1 MRSINQSLLKV
12 LLASLCILA
21 TIPAWSQKK
30 VIKGTVTDPAGVP
43 LIGAGVMEKGTTN
56 GAATDMDGAFVLSV
70 SSNAVLEISSIG
82 YVTAEVPTSGKTEFS
97 IVLQED
103 NTTLDDVVV
112 VGYATMRKK
121 DLTGSVFQV
130 KSGDRDNEAPGTV
143 QDLLRNVPGMNIG
156 VNATSRGGG
165 DIEIRGERSMSAI
178 TSTAPMLVLDGMPF
192 YGTLAEINPEDIG
205 QIDILKDASAAA
217 VYGSQAANGVII
229 ISTKKGKQGKPVI
242 TFSGKVGLV
251 QMTGM
256 PRMMTGEEL
265 LDFERDYQKRQTY
278 GFSPSGEYGPY
289 QSGRVDQPG
298 YYDRWNE
305 LPAGVSVDQWRAYS
319 GANPS
324 MSNEEVWF
332 RRIVPAM
339 SPTLLEGFLKGQ
351 TFNWQDYAIR
361 MGLNQDYTASVSGAS
376 DRTNYYM
383 SVGYLKNRGVILGD
397 DYNTIR
403 ANMKVTS
410 QITKWLEVSA
420 NVSFSDR
427 SDTDMSIPIYNPR
440 RGALQGANAMQ
451 NNPFTSMYFVDG
463 TLNPH
468 PNGETN
474 SSKGY
479 NYEYEML
486 HQNEESGTTT
496 LNTIFTTKLKLP
508 FDITYSF
515 NVTPRF
521 TWGYDRLFTS
531 ADHIDYT
538 PTQRGVNRIWNKRYE
553 WSLNNTIN
561 WDHTFAGKHHF
572 TVTLVQEAERHQ
584 TWRDF
589 INARKIE
596 PTDALGFHFTSGA
609 GKLESSFGTT
619 DTYQSGVG
627 YLARLFY
634 SYDDRYMITA
644 SVRRDGYS
652 AFGQDVPYANFP
664 SVAVAWSFANEDFF
678 KWSAMSMGKLRL
690 SWGQNGNRALSDPY
704 LALASLQTGSAPF
717 GYLDGSGTLTE
728 MQYLTLNRMANP
740 KLKWE
745 RSESYN
751 AAIDFGFLNN
761 RITGSVEVYHIIT
774 KDMILNRTLPN
785 FTGFSSIAANIGQ
798 VSNRGFEIM
807 LNTRNIDNQNFKWNS
822 TFSLSFNK
830 NRIDHLYYEYDANG
844 KELDD
849 ITNEWFIGHPISA
862 IWNYDVQGIYQ
873 VSEADEAKK
882 LGLVPG
888 DVKVRNVYTENDRVL
903 DDGTRVPV
911 YDNNDKVFLGD
922 SQFPVMWSLYNTFSL
937 YKNFEFSFNL
947 ASKIGAK
954 FMDSGYTVPAE
965 DVTLEN
971 GLNFVKRPYWTP
983 ETQYS
988 EWGRINAQLPAG
1000 VSGAGMLYDR
1010 SFIRLENV
1018 SLAYNVP
1025 KSFISRFGIS
1035 GMRLNATV
1043 RNAAVFS
1050 FCHWKYGDP
1059 ENLSYLNRIITF
1071 GVNVTL

>member
-1 MRSINQSLLKV
+1 MPVLAQNARISGTVKDSKGEPVIGASIFV
-12 LLASLCILA
+12 
-21 TIPAWSQKK
+21 
-30 VIKGTVTDPAGVP
+30 KGTQT
-43 LIGAGVMEKGTTN
+43 GT
-56 GAATDMDGAFVLSV
+56 ASDLEGAFSLQVPQG
-70 SSNAVLEISSIG
+70 AVLEISAIG
-82 YVTAEVPTSGKTEFS
+82 YQSVELPVAGKSSFD
-97 IVLQED
+97 IVLAD
-103 NTTLDDVVV
+103 DTTLLDDVVV

-121 DLTGSVFQV
+121 DVTGSVVQV
-130 KSGDRDNEAPGTV
+130 KAGDRDNEAPGTV

-156 VNATSRGGG
+156 ANNTARGGG
-165 DIEIRGERSMSAI
+165 DIEIRGERSMSSM

-229 ISTKKGKQGKPVI
+229 ITTKKGKQGKPVI
-242 TFSGKVGLV
+242 TFSSKIGLV
-251 QMTGM
+251 QMTRR

-298 YYDRWNE
+298 YYDRWDD
-305 LPAGVSVDQWRAYS
+305 LPAGVTKDQWRAYS
-319 GANPS
+319 GADPS
-324 MSNEEVWF
+324 MSDPEVWF
-332 RRIVPAM
+332 RRIVPAA
-339 SPTLLEGFLKGQ
+339 SQALVDGYLAGK
-351 TFNWQDYAIR
+351 TFDWDDYATR
-361 MGLNQDYTASVSGAS
+361 LGLNQDYTASISGAS

-383 SVGYLKNRGVILGD
+383 SLSYLKNRGVLLGD
-397 DYNTIR
+397 DYNTFR
-403 ANMKVTS
+403 ANMKLTTK
-410 QITKWLEVSA
+410 ITDWLEVSA
-420 NVSFSDR
+420 NVAFSDR
-427 SDTDMSIPIYNPR
+427 SDTDMTILFYNPR
-440 RGALQGANAMQ
+440 GGVSSNNVSQ
-451 NNPFTSMYFVDG
+451 NNPFTSMYFADG
-463 TLNPH
+463 SLNPH

-479 NYEYEML
+479 NYEYNQKY
-486 HQNEESGTTT
+486 QNEESGTTT
-496 LNTIFTTKLKLP
+496 LNSILTAKLLLP

-515 NVTPRF
+515 NMTPRF

-538 PTQRGVNRIWNKRYE
+538 ASQRGVNRDWNKTFE

-584 TWRDF
+584 TWRDY
-589 INARKIE
+589 IRARKIE

-634 SYDDRYMITA
+634 SYDDRYMITT

-652 AFGQDVPYANFP
+652 AFGQAVPYATFP
-664 SVAVAWSFANEDFF
+664 SVAVAWSFTNEPWF
-678 KWSAMSMGKLRL
+678 KWTPMSMGKLRL
-690 SWGQNGNRALSDPY
+690 SWGQNGNRALRDPY
-704 LALASLQTGSAPF
+704 LALASLATGSAPF
-717 GYLDGSGTLTE
+717 GYLDKSGALTE
-728 MQYLTLNRMANP
+728 MQYLTLDRMANP
-740 KLKWE
+740 NLKWE

-751 AAIDFGFLNN
+751 IALDYGFLKN
-761 RITGSVEVYHIIT
+761 RITGSIEAYHIIT

-785 FTGFSSIAANIGQ
+785 FTGFSEIAANIGQ
-798 VSNRGFEIM
+798 VSNRGFEITV
-807 LNTRNIDNQNFKWNS
+807 NSRNIDRPNFRWNT
-822 TFSLSFNK
+822 TFNLSYNR
-830 NRIDHLYYEYDANG
+830 NRIDHLYYEYGEDG

-849 ITNEWFIGHPISA
+849 IASQWFIGKPISV
-862 IWNYDVQGIYQ
+862 IWNYDVMGIYQ
-873 VSEADEAKK
+873 VNEADEAKK

-888 DVKVRNVYTENDRVL
+888 DVKVRNVYTDNDRIL

-911 YDNNDKVFLGD
+911 YDNNDKLFLGD
-922 SQFPVMWSLYNTFSL
+922 SQFPVLWSLYN
-937 YKNFEFSFNL
+937 NFTIMRNLDFSFNL
-947 ASKIGAK
+947 ASQMGAK
-954 FMDSGYTVPAE
+954 FIDTMYSVFAE

-971 GLNFVKRPYWTP
+971 GLNFVNRPYWRP
-983 ETQYS
+983 DRPYND
-988 EWGRINAQLPAG
+988 WGRINAQMPAG
-1000 VSGAGMLYDR
+1000 ASGGLLHNR

-1035 GMRLNATV
+1035 SLRLNATV
-1043 RNAAVFS
+1043 RNAGVIS
-1050 FCHWKYGDP
+1050 LDGWKYYDP
-1059 ENLSYLNRIITF
+1059 QTLSFMNRTITF
-1071 GVNVTL
+1071 GVSVTL

>member
-1 MRSINQSLLKV
+1 MKLLRPISLA
-12 LLASLCILA
+12 LALA
-21 TIPAWSQKK
+21 TLLSLPVLAQNARISGTVKDSKGEP
-30 VIKGTVTDPAGVP
+30 VIGASIFVKGTQT
-43 LIGAGVMEKGTTN
+43 GT
-56 GAATDMDGAFVLSV
+56 ASDLEGAFSLQVPQG
-70 SSNAVLEISSIG
+70 AVLEISAIG
-82 YVTAEVPTSGKTEFS
+82 YQSVELPVAGKSSFD
-97 IVLQED
+97 IVLAD
-103 NTTLDDVVV
+103 DTTLLDDVVV

-121 DLTGSVFQV
+121 DVTGSVVQV
-130 KSGDRDNEAPGTV
+130 KAGDRDNEAPGTV

-156 VNATSRGGG
+156 ANNTARGGG
-165 DIEIRGERSMSAI
+165 DIEIRGERSMSSM

-229 ISTKKGKQGKPVI
+229 ITTKKGKQGKPVI
-242 TFSGKVGLV
+242 TFSSKIGLV
-251 QMTGM
+251 QMTRR

-298 YYDRWNE
+298 YYDRWDD
-305 LPAGVSVDQWRAYS
+305 LPAGVTKDQWRAYS
-319 GANPS
+319 GADPS
-324 MSNEEVWF
+324 MSDQEVWF
-332 RRIVPAM
+332 RRIVPAA
-339 SPTLLEGFLKGQ
+339 SQALVDGYLAGK
-351 TFNWQDYAIR
+351 TFDWDDYATR
-361 MGLNQDYTASVSGAS
+361 LGLNQDYTASISGAS

-383 SVGYLKNRGVILGD
+383 SLSYLKNRGVLLGD
-397 DYNTIR
+397 DYNTFR
-403 ANMKVTS
+403 ANMKLTTK
-410 QITKWLEVSA
+410 ITDWLEVSA
-420 NVSFSDR
+420 NVAFSDR
-427 SDTDMSIPIYNPR
+427 SDTDMTILFYNPR
-440 RGALQGANAMQ
+440 GGVSSNNVSQ
-451 NNPFTSMYFVDG
+451 NNPFTSMYFADG
-463 TLNPH
+463 SLNPH

-479 NYEYEML
+479 NYEYNQKY
-486 HQNEESGTTT
+486 QNEESGTTT
-496 LNTIFTTKLKLP
+496 LNSILTAKLLLP

-515 NVTPRF
+515 NMTPRF

-538 PTQRGVNRIWNKRYE
+538 ASQRGVNRDWNKTFE

-584 TWRDF
+584 TWRDY
-589 INARKIE
+589 IRARKIE

-634 SYDDRYMITA
+634 SYDDRYMITT

-652 AFGQDVPYANFP
+652 AFGQAVPYATFP
-664 SVAVAWSFANEDFF
+664 SVAVAWSFTNEPWF
-678 KWSAMSMGKLRL
+678 KWTPMSMGKLRL
-690 SWGQNGNRALSDPY
+690 SWGQNGNRALRDPY
-704 LALASLQTGSAPF
+704 LALASLATGSAPF
-717 GYLDGSGTLTE
+717 GYLDKSGALTE
-728 MQYLTLNRMANP
+728 MQYLTLDRMANP
-740 KLKWE
+740 NLKWE

-751 AAIDFGFLNN
+751 IALDYGFLKN
-761 RITGSVEVYHIIT
+761 RITGSIEAYHIIT

-785 FTGFSSIAANIGQ
+785 FTGFSEIAANIGQ
-798 VSNRGFEIM
+798 VSNRGFEITV
-807 LNTRNIDNQNFKWNS
+807 NSRNIDRPNFRWNT
-822 TFSLSFNK
+822 TFNLSYNR
-830 NRIDHLYYEYDANG
+830 NRIDHLYYEYGEDG

-849 ITNEWFIGHPISA
+849 IASRWFIGKPISV
-862 IWNYDVQGIYQ
+862 IWNYDVMGIYQ
-873 VSEADEAKK
+873 VNEADEAKK

-888 DVKVRNVYTENDRVL
+888 DVKVRNVYTDNDRIL

-911 YDNNDKVFLGD
+911 YDNNDKLFLGD
-922 SQFPVMWSLYNTFSL
+922 SQFPVLWSLYN
-937 YKNFEFSFNL
+937 NFTIMRNLDFSFNL
-947 ASKIGAK
+947 ASQMGAK
-954 FMDSGYTVPAE
+954 FIDTMYSVFAE

-971 GLNFVKRPYWTP
+971 GLNFVNRPYWRP
-983 ETQYS
+983 DRPYND
-988 EWGRINAQLPAG
+988 WGRINAQMPAG
-1000 VSGAGMLYDR
+1000 ASGGLLHNR

-1035 GMRLNATV
+1035 SLRLNATV
-1043 RNAAVFS
+1043 RNAGVIS
-1050 FCHWKYGDP
+1050 LDGWKYYDP
-1059 ENLSYLNRIITF
+1059 QTLSFMNRTITF
-1071 GVNVTL
+1071 GVSVTL